1 MEHTIRNWKSR
12 ALPRKQ
18 IILQFESSLI
28 PRLKNKTKKCQLH
41 LEIIILT
48 NKMGKDIALRE
59 LLLER
64 RGLISKRFKILMR
77 FQEQIQDGLGASY
90 SNFPPDILLHL
101 TQILK

>member
-1 MEHTIRNWKSR
+1 
-12 ALPRKQ
+12 
-18 IILQFESSLI
+18 
-28 PRLKNKTKKCQLH
+28 
-41 LEIIILT
+41 
-48 NKMGKDIALRE
+48 MGKDIAQRE

-64 RGLISKRFKILMR
+64 HGLISKRFKILMR